1 MKINSILV
9 YTSILLDAKI
19 IQLTIIVNLWLDNN
33 EFVFKKKKYIHLSNK
48 AKLKDIFISPLG
60 ARNII
65 KKFIQTGLI
74 GDLRNLKSD
83 IANTKITEHNIL
95 R

>member
-1 MKINSILV
+1 MPRLSNL
-9 YTSILLDAKI
+9 
-19 IQLTIIVNLWLDNN
+19 QRTIIVKLWLDNN
-33 EFVFKKKKYIHLSNK
+33 EFVFKKKYIHLSNK

-65 KKFIQTGLI
+65 KK
-74 GDLRNLKSD
+74 GDLRNLKID
-83 IANTKITEHNIL
+83 IANTKISEHNIL

>member
-1 MKINSILV
+1 MPRLFNF
-9 YTSILLDAKI
+9 
-19 IQLTIIVNLWLDNN
+19 QRTIIVKLWLDNN

-65 KKFIQTGLI
+65 KK
-74 GDLRNLKSD
+74 GDLRNLKID
-83 IANTKITEHNIL
+83 IANTKISEHNIL